1 MTEQNIL
8 DVEGYRMKNKWKELY
23 SSTKQE
29 MDARTEKFD
38 KSISVF
44 CYILKDMKKVIH
56 DHRLLAEE
64 KLIIS

>member
-1 MTEQNIL
+1 
-8 DVEGYRMKNKWKELY
+8 MKNKWKELY